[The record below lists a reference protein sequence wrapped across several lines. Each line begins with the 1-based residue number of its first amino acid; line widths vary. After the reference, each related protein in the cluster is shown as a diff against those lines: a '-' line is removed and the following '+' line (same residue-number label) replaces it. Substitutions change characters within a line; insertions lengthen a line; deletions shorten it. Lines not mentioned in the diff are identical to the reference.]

1 MLDFGIASIPLFI
14 MLLFYGL
21 IIYFVISLIR
31 FMNNKIALDQGRN
44 EKLDQLIQLLQK
56 GEQKEPTAPSNPTTP
71 DTR

>member
-21 IIYFVISLIR
+21 IIYLLISLIR
-31 FMNNKIALDQGRN
+31 FMNNKIALDQERN

-56 GEQKEPTAPSNPTTP
+56 GEQKEPAAPPQSDHL

>member
-21 IIYFVISLIR
+21 IIYLVISLIR
-31 FMNNKIALDQGRN
+31 FMNNKIALDQERN

-56 GEQKEPTAPSNPTTP
+56 SEPKEPAAPPQSDHL

>member
-21 IIYFVISLIR
+21 IIYLLISLIR
-31 FMNNKIALDQGRN
+31 FMNNKIALDQERN

-56 GEQKEPTAPSNPTTP
+56 SEQKEPAVPPQSDQP
-71 DTR
+71 

>member
-21 IIYFVISLIR
+21 IIYLLISLIR
-31 FMNNKIALDQGRN
+31 FMNNKIALDQERN

-56 GEQKEPTAPSNPTTP
+56 SEQKEPAVPPQSDHL